1 MYIVAAVVLLVIILQ
16 VRSFLSNR
24 KAMKKFGNIFLDD
37 TSWGIENDSYG
48 LVSGI
53 SGKGN
58 DVFNTI
64 KDNINKYL
72 GNSKGAVIDYNIL
85 KDSVDRNV
93 ETIEDQINA
102 QMPVPLYFGLAG
114 TMAGVIVGLTSL
126 LLEGSISSLMG
137 SGSQNAGAAAV
148 AMSGAANGINDL
160 LAGVAL
166 AMVASIL
173 GIILT
178 TWNSVKFKKYK
189 NLEEDGK
196 NNFLSWM
203 QSVLLPKL
211 PNDISDAFTK
221 LVDNLNRFNGTFREN
236 TRGLGATLDKI
247 NKSYSIQ
254 ADIVK
259 TIQNMDVEK
268 MAQANI
274 HVLKALNESTNKLAV
289 FNLYLDSVKGYTTEI
304 ESFRHQLQSEGNE
317 VELMRRMIDTTEG
330 IRNFFYEETSQI
342 THRKQVVAQA
352 VDSLDNSLE
361 EALKNLSKA
370 SKNQIDDIK
379 NGILEQTDGLQK
391 SLAEEEK
398 MLKDMIETVRQ
409 DFQKKLSDIPSLAER
424 LQNIADIPV
433 HLKALSDQINES
445 NTKLVK
451 GIDQSN
457 RKMVQELQMSMKGAA
472 QWNKRS
478 EKVVAGGTTKVVMP
492 TWLKASIVTLLVII
506 AGASA
511 ATTYITYTKP
521 VTVIK
526 KYVVPSPPKRNVSA
540 QNHSLEEPTSNRNVV
555 VPSNIK
561 QIKKEI

>member
-1 MYIVAAVVLLVIILQ
+1 MYIVAAVVICVIILQ
-16 VRSFLSNR
+16 FRSFLSNR
-24 KAMKKFGNIFLDD
+24 KAMKMFGAIFFDNS
-37 TSWGIENDSYG
+37 SWDIENDENG

-53 SGKGN
+53 SGTGN
-58 DVFNTI
+58 EVFETI

-137 SGSQNAGAAAV
+137 SGSQSAGAAAL

-173 GIILT
+173 GIVLT

-189 NLEEDGK
+189 NYEEEGK
-196 NNFLSWM
+196 NSFLSWM

-211 PNDISDAFTK
+211 PNDISDAFSK

-236 TRGLGATLDKI
+236 TQGLGETLEKI

-254 ADIVK
+254 ADIVE
-259 TIQNMDVEK
+259 TIRNMDVEK

-274 HVLKALNESTNKLAV
+274 HVLEALNKSTDKLAQ
-289 FNLYLDSVKGYTTEI
+289 FNGYLDSIHGYTTEI
-304 ESFRHQLQSEGNE
+304 ESFRQQLQSEGNV
-317 VELMRRMIDTTEG
+317 VELMRNMIDTTEG
-330 IRNFFYEETSQI
+330 IRNFFREETSQI
-342 THRKQVVAQA
+342 NQRKQVVAQA

-361 EALKNLSKA
+361 SALAKLSNA
-370 SKNQIDDIK
+370 STSQIDDIK
-379 NGILEQTDGLQK
+379 NGIMEQTDGLQK
-391 SLAEEEK
+391 SLEEEEK

-409 DFQKKLSDIPSLAER
+409 GFQQKLSDIPSLTER
-424 LQNIADIPV
+424 LQDITKIPAQ
-433 HLKALSDQINES
+433 L
-445 NTKLVK
+445 TKLSSEIKDSNNNLVK
-451 GIDQSN
+451 SLDRSN
-457 RKMVQELQMSMKGAA
+457 KELVQQMNSAFGRLQMSKG
-472 QWNKRS
+472 S
-478 EKVVAGGTTKVVMP
+478 EKPGSVGIVGSTKVVMP

-506 AGASA
+506 AGASV

-521 VTVIK
+521 VTVETRYIEPNTTSSQK
-526 KYVVPSPPKRNVSA
+526 APVQSPVNGSA
-540 QNHSLEEPTSNRNVV
+540 AKMNAAQPEKVNPV
-555 VPSNIK
+555 K
-561 QIKKEI
+561 